1 MGRDYVRGVQRAR
14 LLAAALDV
22 VGEHGWEGM
31 SVARVTRRAG
41 VSSKSLYKVLA
52 GREDC
57 FLGAFEEAIARLR
70 LLAGEG
76 YAREGDWATRLRGAV
91 AALLEFLEYEPALR
105 RLVLIE
111 AQDAGPR
118 VAQARERVLVE
129 LAAVIDEGR
138 RESRRGRRLPPSA
151 GREAL
156 DRALGVLERWLLEP
170 RLLRQTYLLEPQP
183 VPMSELLG
191 ELVSVLVEPYLGA
204 GAARSERLARTV
216 KPAGADREPRLTY
229 RRLRVL
235 EALAANPGLSNR
247 QLAEDAGIADRAQA
261 SKLLAQLQKLGLA
274 ETTGEPQ
281 GDGRSNAWRLTPR
294 GEEIERTTRPR
305 KSEGGRGRT
314 GHR

>member
-1 MGRDYVRGVQRAR
+1 MGREYVRGVQRAR

-31 SVARVTRRAG
+31 SVVRVTRRAG

-57 FLGAFEEAIARLR
+57 FLGAFEDAIARLGR
-70 LLAGEG
+70 VAGEA
-76 YAREGDWATRLRGAV
+76 YAREGDWAARLRGAV
-91 AALLEFLEYEPALR
+91 AALLEFLEYEPAIR
-105 RLVLIE
+105 RLVFIE

-118 VAQARERVLVE
+118 VAQARERMLQG

-151 GREAL
+151 AREAL
-156 DRALGVLERWLLEP
+156 DHALAVLERWLLEP

-204 GAARSERLARTV
+204 DAARGELLAPRV
-216 KPAGADREPRLTY
+216 KPAGASRPADREPRLTY

-247 QLAEDAGIADRAQA
+247 QVADAAGIADRAQA

-274 ETTGEPQ
+274 ETTDEPQ
-281 GDGRSNAWRLTPR
+281 GNGRSNAWRLTAR
-294 GEEIERTTRPR
+294 GEEIERTTR
-305 KSEGGRGRT
+305 T
-314 GHR
+314 GTP